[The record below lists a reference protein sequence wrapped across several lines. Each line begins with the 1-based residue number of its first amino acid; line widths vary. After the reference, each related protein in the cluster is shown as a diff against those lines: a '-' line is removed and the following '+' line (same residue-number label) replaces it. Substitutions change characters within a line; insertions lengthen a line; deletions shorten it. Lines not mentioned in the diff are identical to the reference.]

1 VKKTSLFS
9 WISLSEIL
17 AIHEKL
23 LALHGGGVG
32 VRDLGLLKSALAR
45 PETFLSYEKKS
56 YIFDLA
62 SVYADS
68 IVNNHPFV
76 DGNKRSGFIAA
87 ALFIETNGYTF
98 KASEVDVVTMTLG
111 LADKS
116 LPREEYAK
124 WLRDSSELI
133 E

>member
-1 VKKTSLFS
+1 MKSKTRLN

-23 LALHGGGVG
+23 LALHGGRMGL
-32 VRDLGLLKSALAR
+32 RDLGLLKSALAR
-45 PETFLSYEKKS
+45 PETFLNYENKS
-56 YIFDLA
+56 DIFDLA
-62 SVYADS
+62 AVYADS

-76 DGNKRSGFIAA
+76 DGNKRTGFIAA
-87 ALFIETNGYTF
+87 ALFIETNGYLF
-98 KASEVDVVTMTLG
+98 KASEVDVVNMTLG

-116 LPREEYAK
+116 MPREMFAK
-124 WLRDSSELI
+124 WLRDSSEII